1 METKIK
7 EDFQICI
14 SVPLR
19 FSMNNIEQKSMILNL
34 LYFDFVDFSNSCQ
47 LLPNL
52 KALTGTNYLA

>member
-7 EDFQICI
+7 GDFQICI

-19 FSMNNIEQKSMILNL
+19 FSMNNIEQKSMILKL
-34 LYFDFVDFSNSCQ
+34 PYFDFSNSCQ
-47 LLPNL
+47 PLPNL